1 MSDTSQC
8 LEFMFCQLR
17 RQCAEIPKYA
27 VSAER
32 EAGVARIANRELVW
46 PGWEEKGA
54 GDQPGQDES
63 GKSSRASGGSCGGL
77 TQACTWSLGLNLGM
91 HRGGNCRHRHV

>member
-1 MSDTSQC
+1 MQC
-8 LEFMFCQLR
+8 PRKEKQVLL
-17 RQCAEIPKYA
+17 
-27 VSAER
+27 
-32 EAGVARIANRELVW
+32 GLLTELVW

-54 GDQPGQDES
+54 GDQPGRDES

-77 TQACTWSLGLNLGM
+77 TQACRWSLGLNLGM